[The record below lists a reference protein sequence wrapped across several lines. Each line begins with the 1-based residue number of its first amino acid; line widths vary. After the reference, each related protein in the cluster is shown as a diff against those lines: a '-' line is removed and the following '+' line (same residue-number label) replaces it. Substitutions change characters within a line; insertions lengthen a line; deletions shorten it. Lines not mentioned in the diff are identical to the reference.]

1 MTSKPQSVA
10 RRVLRDTART
20 ATIHD
25 LRIATDEEGLA
36 PPDPAGN
43 PEAYDPSPWT
53 CVHLWVDDY
62 LREADLSVRW
72 CTGRGGVYQ
81 GAGEADDPAA
91 TYGDVSLRHVTRVR
105 RADRARITAIIEVA
119 LAAAGRDPAAYS
131 IGGDP
136 R

>member
-1 MTSKPQSVA
+1 MTSKPQSTA
-10 RRVLRDTART
+10 RRVLRDAART

-25 LRIATDEEGLA
+25 LWIATDEEDLT

-43 PEAYDPSPWT
+43 PEEYDPSPWT
-53 CVHLWVDDY
+53 LVHLWVDAVH
-62 LREADLSVRW
+62 READLSVRW
-72 CTGRGGVYQ
+72 CTGAGGAYQ
-81 GAGEADDPAA
+81 GVAEADDPAA

-105 RADRARITAIIEVA
+105 RADRERITAIIEVA
-119 LAAAGRDPAAYS
+119 LAAAGYDPAAFS